1 MNAIESQR
9 SPAERGG
16 RQGLFKG
23 ARGAKGAIALLGL
36 AGVTLAV
43 ALLGTFA
50 LLGSGW
56 AQAAAAGSGVPGDAW
71 AWGLS
76 AAAASTA
83 LAALGAGFAVA
94 KVGTAA
100 IGALAE
106 KPELF
111 GRLLIFVG
119 LAEGIAIYGLIVS
132 ILILNRL
139 A

>member
-1 MNAIESQR
+1 MKPSIKFA
-9 SPAERGG
+9 AALVAFALVC
-16 RQGLFKG
+16 GLG
-23 ARGAKGAIALLGL
+23 ATVLLVTVGPAIA
-36 AGVTLAV
+36 ATP
-43 ALLGTFA
+43 
-50 LLGSGW
+50 
-56 AQAAAAGSGVPGDAW
+56 AAAGAVVTGDAW
-71 AWGLS
+71 SFGLL
-76 AAAASTA
+76 AAAVSTA
-83 LAALGAGFAVA
+83 LAALGAGYAVA
-94 KVGTAA
+94 RVGTAA